1 MPQFAV
7 LLFEGA
13 SELPPEVLE
22 QHMKVQER
30 IEEIG
35 GQLVTGYAV
44 LPPDTARS
52 IRGDDV
58 TPGAF
63 VESAQPLG
71 GFFIIEAR
79 DIDHAVEMG
88 KFVPIIDG
96 GVEVRPLR

>member
-13 SELPPEVLE
+13 TEMPMEVLE
-22 QHMKVQER
+22 EHMKVGDR
-30 IEEIG
+30 IAEAG
-35 GQLVTGYAV
+35 GSLVTGYAV
-44 LPPDTARS
+44 LGPDTARA

-63 VESAQPLG
+63 VESGQPLA
-71 GFFIIEAR
+71 GFFIIEAK
-79 DIDHAVEMG
+79 DIDHAVELG

-96 GVEVRPLR
+96 GVEIRPLR

>member
-7 LLFEGA
+7 LLFEG
-13 SELPPEVLE
+13 STEMPQEVLE
-22 QHMKVQER
+22 AHMKVGDR
-30 IEEIG
+30 IEESG
-35 GQLVTGYAV
+35 GHLVTGYAV

-63 VESAQPLG
+63 IASDQPLA
-71 GFFIIEAR
+71 GFFIIEAN
-79 DIDHAVEMG
+79 DIDHAVELG